1 MFRRLLLLSTLSTA
15 IGCGAGDEAIQ
26 VTGTVKFADGSPA
39 VGETGTVVFHP
50 IAEGKSAN
58 AAIGSDGSF
67 EAMTEKPGD
76 GMRPGA
82 YKVTLHVFKDYRAQ
96 TLAIP
101 EKYAEVSTTPLTAT
115 VDEDHKHFDFVV
127 EP

>member
-1 MFRRLLLLSTLSTA
+1 MFRRLLILSALSTV
-15 IGCGAGDEAIQ
+15 IGCGASDEAIH
-26 VTGTVKFADGSPA
+26 VTGSVKFADGSPV
-39 VGETGTVVFHP
+39 VGESGTVAFHP
-50 IAEGKSAN
+50 IAEGKSAS

-76 GMRPGA
+76 GMQPGA
-82 YKVTLHVFKDYRAQ
+82 YKVTLHVFTNYRAQ

-101 EKYAEVSTTPLTAT
+101 EKYADVSTTPLTAT
-115 VDEDHKHFDFVV
+115 VSPDQTQFDFVV